1 MPWLATLEIM
11 RTVTKECNPLCF
23 SICVLVYDEALFIE
37 KNALFSPTKIE
48 SFIYVTY
55 DVLSS
60 YY

>member
-11 RTVTKECNPLCF
+11 RTLSQRNVIL
-23 SICVLVYDEALFIE
+23 CVLIYDEALFIE
-37 KNALFSPTKIE
+37 KNVLFSPTKVE
-48 SFIYVTY
+48 SVIYVTY

>member
-11 RTVTKECNPLCF
+11 RTLSQRNVIL
-23 SICVLVYDEALFIE
+23 CVLVYDEALFIE